1 MAIRTTETT
10 ITVGPPS
17 TLTSRDRPQPTG
29 SHGLVTDGEEILGH
43 LSPACQRRSAM
54 STDERRL
61 RFHGSKGLIM
71 HYIGGISGHGVLM
84 CNGEHIAR
92 TSYDF
97 DGFFTEPV
105 GVTCCGEIQ
114 LSAAALKDVFGRS
127 GVQLLTDE
135 GNLLD
140 LTFSEKVLLSASDV
154 AHVDVKGEL
163 PATPLSWHK

>member
-1 MAIRTTETT
+1 
-10 ITVGPPS
+10 
-17 TLTSRDRPQPTG
+17 
-29 SHGLVTDGEEILGH
+29 
-43 LSPACQRRSAM
+43 M

-61 RFHGSKGLIM
+61 RFHGSKGSIM